1 LCDPP
6 FFILQSYYKPIELVQ
21 HKSGIIRVDRGEIF
35 RSSARIPESRGGA
48 GMKKR
53 KVILLAVLL
62 VLSLTLV
69 SAASAEGI
77 SGTGTIWAKGAG

>member
-6 FFILQSYYKPIELVQ
+6 FFILQSYYKAIALVQ
-21 HKSGIIRVDRGEIF
+21 HKSEIVPVDRGEIF
-35 RSSARIPESRGGA
+35 QSSARIPESRGGA
-48 GMKKR
+48 EMKNR
-53 KVILLAVLL
+53 KVILLAILL